1 MSLGLNATDKLYQ
14 KNKKFIQKEI
24 PKLNNNEYREI
35 FNIIKKTNKSKYS
48 ENSRGV
54 YVNLKYIDN
63 NTIDKIIEF
72 IEYCK
77 SNKNT
82 IDDISTSTEIEL
94 KKTSNDINC
103 NSKKYTLDKETIQ
116 KELLRLRDKNNDNF
130 SFQNF
135 LDKLSV
141 TNIKNFNENNNEKI
155 NYPQLNTCRCKFD
168 GVKARILQKCRDASK
183 TTNDLQPFV
192 VNDEL
197 KEIDHNQKKN
207 DKIENI
213 SCLKLNNTKLNN
225 QDLNIEDNNF
235 NPSDSEDEDNDL
247 YDNIDELD
255 EMDNLHHITN
265 NLPVLSTNN
274 I

>member
-1 MSLGLNATDKLYQ
+1 MSLGLNATEKLYQ

-35 FNIIKKTNKSKYS
+35 FNIIKKTNRTKYS

-54 YVNLKYIDN
+54 YINLKYIDN

-77 SNKNT
+77 SNKTT
-82 IDDISTSTEIEL
+82 IDDISSSKEIES
-94 KKTSNDINC
+94 KKTNNNISC
-103 NSKKYTLDKETIQ
+103 NSKKYTLDKDSIE
-116 KELLRLRDKNNDNF
+116 KELLRLRDKNSDNF

-155 NYPQLNTCRCKFD
+155 NYPQLKNCKCKFD

-183 TTNDLQPFV
+183 TVNDLQPFV
-192 VNDEL
+192 INDDIKEINYDVLKNENIANINPLNFNDNKSINEDFNIEEDDNFDLNNSDNEDDEL
-197 KEIDHNQKKN
+197 Y
-207 DKIENI
+207 
-213 SCLKLNNTKLNN
+213 S
-225 QDLNIEDNNF
+225 
-235 NPSDSEDEDNDL
+235 
-247 YDNIDELD
+247 NIDELD
-255 EMDNLHHITN
+255 EMDNIHHIA
-265 NLPVLSTNN
+265 N
-274 I
+274 IPPKISKS